1 MRLSP
6 TCTVAAERM
15 RTEGLL
21 WMNWRRTWELIQ
33 SVDHVVAVVGKAR
46 LRSSRGPLPR
56 SWMLPRVRPSLFK
69 DSALCF
75 HSSHCYVMI
84 VALRFIRRHSDTI
97 GHHISFF
104 LTIFSFDTKHVT
116 GYHVPSSS
124 LVHLDI
130 LFDDN
135 TLSHKS
141 VGSWK
146 ISLAIWIDPDAWM
159 WSFDDEDASRDAT
172 KKARQIY
179 LFSIYLILRF
189 LVDNTFLLLQD
200 HHNIFSSTPRPCS
213 IGVVVSFAIILLLC
227 RQESLRRSP
236 REETVH
242 TATISTAEKG
252 HHVSFGLEGEDEADL
267 ARGSDIALLAPI
279 MIETRVQQRHVPG
292 GMSQLIVLMCM
303 HAYAA

>member
-1 MRLSP
+1 MIIRYH
-6 TCTVAAERM
+6 T
-15 RTEGLL
+15 
-21 WMNWRRTWELIQ
+21 
-33 SVDHVVAVVGKAR
+33 
-46 LRSSRGPLPR
+46 RG
-56 SWMLPRVRPSLFK
+56 
-69 DSALCF
+69 
-75 HSSHCYVMI
+75 
-84 VALRFIRRHSDTI
+84 
-97 GHHISFF
+97 
-104 LTIFSFDTKHVT
+104 
-116 GYHVPSSS
+116 
-124 LVHLDI
+124 
-130 LFDDN
+130 
-135 TLSHKS
+135 

-159 WSFDDEDASRDAT
+159 WLFDDEDASRDAT

-252 HHVSFGLEGEDEADL
+252 HHCRS
-267 ARGSDIALLAPI
+267 
-279 MIETRVQQRHVPG
+279 
-292 GMSQLIVLMCM
+292 VLKAKTKQIW
-303 HAYAA
+303 HGAATSHCWPLS